1 MYFIRNDEGTDT
13 EFDYSVPEVSQ
24 QVLAW
29 LIQPIEVFV
38 YCVLGTQVNVR
49 SSIIG
54 DMGDAKEAQ
63 REILAP
69 LEDAGDKRIE
79 IHQLVR

>member
-13 EFDYSVPEVSQ
+13 EFDHSVPEVSQ
-24 QVLAW
+24 QVLPW

-38 YCVLGTQVNVR
+38 YCVLGAQANVR

-54 DMGDAKEAQ
+54 ATWGMQKKPSG
-63 REILAP
+63 RF
-69 LEDAGDKRIE
+69 
-79 IHQLVR
+79 